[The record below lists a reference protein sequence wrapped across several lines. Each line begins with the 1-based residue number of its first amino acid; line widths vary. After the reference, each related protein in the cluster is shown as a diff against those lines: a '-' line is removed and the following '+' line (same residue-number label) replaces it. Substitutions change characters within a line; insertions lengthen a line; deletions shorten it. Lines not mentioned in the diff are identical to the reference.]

1 MYSAASAIA
10 KAGFGNAWIKAGYNV
25 DGVKWSSTV
34 GQYVVLV
41 DGISSTLY
49 YKIDED
55 NTFQIKD
62 NNGITK
68 AEVTFA
74 GRLSSESTR
83 YAMTWDLGIVLKD
96 SLAW

>member
-1 MYSAASAIA
+1 M
-10 KAGFGNAWIKAGYNV
+10 
-25 DGVKWSSTV
+25 WSRTV
-34 GQYVVLV
+34 GQSAILV
-41 DGISSTLY
+41 DATLPTLY